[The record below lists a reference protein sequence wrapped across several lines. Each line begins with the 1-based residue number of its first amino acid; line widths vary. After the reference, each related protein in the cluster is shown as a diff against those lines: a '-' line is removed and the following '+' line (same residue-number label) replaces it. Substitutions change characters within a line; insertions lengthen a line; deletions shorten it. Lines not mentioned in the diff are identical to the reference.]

1 MGIRSVFGCITGHK
15 AEKEGYTELVYDE
28 KTAALYR
35 DDEPYCP
42 PDSMDCL
49 AYYAGQDADGAGGYQ
64 CPAAYAPTYQPPQA
78 TSDPASR
85 DTRSV
90 EDVAREVARLLWRAE
105 WNDDELQADISAAV
119 GPERRWTRKLVEE
132 CLDNVIEYVERG
144 RHSGMGAAMQEA
156 LDRATAEADAAFEF
170 PRRHPESLD
179 GFIAIVSAGVL
190 ADMQGAWVLELLGFG
205 EVRGKEALDG
215 PGGGEVA
222 MLTSDK
228 ITYSPW
234 PKPRTFAAW
243 WTRAYMA
250 YIPPD
255 SVYNY
260 LQRMDMVDP
269 ED

>member
-1 MGIRSVFGCITGHK
+1 MGIRSMLWCIMGHRT
-15 AEKEGYTELVYDE
+15 EKEGYTELVYDE
-28 KTAALYR
+28 KMV
-35 DDEPYCP
+35 EPYTDDKPYCSS
-42 PDSMDCL
+42 DSMG
-49 AYYAGQDADGAGGYQ
+49 YISSYAGPDADEAIGYQ
-64 CPAAYAPTYQPPQA
+64 CPAAYLPTYHTSGPAPQ
-78 TSDPASR
+78 

-105 WNDDELQADISAAV
+105 WNDDELQAEISAAI

-156 LDRATAEADAAFEF
+156 LDRATAEADAAFAF

-179 GFIAIVSAGVL
+179 GFIAIISAGVL
-190 ADMQGAWVLELLGFG
+190 ADMLGAWVLELLGFG

-215 PGGGEVA
+215 PTGQEVA

-234 PKPRTFAAW
+234 PKPKTFAAW
-243 WTRAYMA
+243 WTQAYRA
-250 YIPPD
+250 YIPPE
-255 SVYNY
+255 SVYNC
-260 LQRMDMVDP
+260 LQRMDMVEP
-269 ED
+269 GA